1 MRDDVHMAILRNLRI
16 VHVDFFILKKKKKK
30 KVHVDFY
37 GVVKTIWLISMTNYY
52 AHLLHKAKE
61 IKRS

>member
-1 MRDDVHMAILRNLRI
+1 MRDDVHTAILRNLRI
-16 VHVDFFILKKKKKK
+16 VHVDFFILKKK

>member
-16 VHVDFFILKKKKKK
+16 I
-30 KVHVDFY
+30 HVDFY